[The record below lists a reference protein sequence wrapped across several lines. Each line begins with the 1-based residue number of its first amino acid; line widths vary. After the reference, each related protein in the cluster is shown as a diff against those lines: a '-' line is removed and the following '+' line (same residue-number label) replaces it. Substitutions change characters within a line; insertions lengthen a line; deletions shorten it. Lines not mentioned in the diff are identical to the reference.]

1 MRLLAKLDGSSLEVR
16 FITEN
21 NSSAAI
27 LKAAET
33 GLNQIIQEAG
43 LKLAGYGV
51 NVGSGEGNNS
61 NDNQSNRLSG
71 GVAEHEQGDQ
81 EDDVYSET
89 RVTEDA
95 NYVSVMA

>member
-61 NDNQSNRLSG
+61 NDNQSSRLSG
-71 GVAEHEQGDQ
+71 GVVEHEQGDQ
-81 EDDVYSET
+81 EEDVYSET